1 MIYYT
6 YAYLREDGTPYY
18 IGKGTRRRI
27 HSKLHAVNLPPEER
41 RIFLKTGLTAEEA
54 ERHEIYLIAVLGRK
68 DLGTGILR
76 NITDGGEGC
85 AGRVVSDPSQCSK
98 PIDIKKRITLR
109 KTKARMGARMARKAQ
124 KTKRFNPA
132 SKAVQRLNKVK

>member
-1 MIYYT
+1 MNLNEFT
-6 YAYLREDGTPYY
+6 SEEPVVEAQLVWAR
-18 IGKGTRRRI
+18 KGNKIARKFRC
-27 HSKLHAVNLPPEER
+27 AVGQR
-41 RIFLKTGLTAEEA
+41 
-54 ERHEIYLIAVLGRK
+54 
-68 DLGTGILR
+68 
-76 NITDGGEGC
+76 